1 MNRYF
6 RFYRMDIEAR
16 EAMLDRMERL
26 TELPL
31 LLMSFIM
38 IPLLLGPMLWELS
51 ATEDVVF
58 STLDKF
64 IWALFAADLVIKL
77 AVAPDRLRFVKR
89 NWLEVLVVAV
99 PFIRPLRLVRLFV
112 FGTRAFVRSRR
123 LVNVDFLLVY
133 AIGMVAIAATIVTTV
148 EAGHDTIESFP
159 DALWWSMVTVTTV
172 GYGDMTPV
180 TPTGRAIAVFLMIG
194 GIGLFGGLTANLA
207 SAIMKTEDTVEA
219 NVDLLLEEVRAL
231 RSQVV
236 GLETTA
242 EETARSLQ
250 APTEPQGFSL
260 SGAANIIRERLT
272 GAVSRLIPRPTQQ
285 VEVESRSEDMPDAQT
300 FRQAWGKF
308 ATGVSVVTT
317 VQEDGSVHG
326 MTANGINS
334 VSLDPLLVLVCVGHT
349 ATSYP
354 LISEVRRFAINIL
367 GEDQQPVAE
376 YYARPT
382 DQKTGDL
389 DVSFTHTE
397 HGSATVD
404 GSLVHMDC
412 RVVTEHE
419 AGDHTIFIA
428 EVEEIEI
435 GDGKPLLYYEG
446 RFSSL
451 ANGSQ
456 D

>member
-1 MNRYF
+1 M
-6 RFYRMDIEAR
+6 
-16 EAMLDRMERL
+16 
-26 TELPL
+26 
-31 LLMSFIM
+31 
-38 IPLLLGPMLWELS
+38 
-51 ATEDVVF
+51 
-58 STLDKF
+58 
-64 IWALFAADLVIKL
+64 
-77 AVAPDRLRFVKR
+77 
-89 NWLEVLVVAV
+89 
-99 PFIRPLRLVRLFV
+99 RLFV

-148 EAGHDTIESFP
+148 EAGTRHHRVVFPTRCGVDGDRHDGRLRRHDAGDADRTRDRGVP
-159 DALWWSMVTVTTV
+159 DDRRHRSVRRP
-172 GYGDMTPV
+172 D
-180 TPTGRAIAVFLMIG
+180 R
-194 GIGLFGGLTANLA
+194 NLA

-231 RSQVV
+231 RSQVG
-236 GLETTA
+236 GLEATA

-250 APTEPQGFSL
+250 TPAESQGFSL
-260 SGAANIIRERLT
+260 AGAANIIRERLT

-397 HGSATVD
+397 HGSAD
-404 GSLVHMDC
+404 GRRKSRPHGLPRRHRAC
-412 RVVTEHE
+412 SGRPHHLHRGGG
-419 AGDHTIFIA
+419 GDRNRRRQA
-428 EVEEIEI
+428 A
-435 GDGKPLLYYEG
+435 PLLRG
-446 RFSSL
+446 PLQQPRQRIAGL
-451 ANGSQ
+451 I
-456 D
+456 

>member
-6 RFYRMDIEAR
+6 RFYTMDFDAR
-16 EAMLDRMERL
+16 EAMLDSVERL

-31 LLMSFIM
+31 LLLSFIM
-38 IPLLLGPMLWELS
+38 IPLLLGPMLWSLSETEEL
-51 ATEDVVF
+51 VF
-58 STLDKF
+58 TTLDVF
-64 IWALFAADLVIKL
+64 IWAVFAADLAVKL
-77 AVAPDRLRFVKR
+77 AIAPDRLRFVKR

-133 AIGMVAIAATIVTTV
+133 AIGMVAIAATIVTAA
-148 EAGHDTIESFP
+148 EAGQDTIDSFP

-172 GYGDMTPV
+172 GYGDMTPA
-180 TPTGRAIAVFLMIG
+180 TPTGRAIAIFLMIG

-207 SAIMKTEDTVEA
+207 SAIVKTEDTAEA
-219 NVDLLLEEVRAL
+219 KVDLLLREVRTL
-231 RSQVV
+231 RNQV
-236 GLETTA
+236 GTLETTA
-242 EETARSLQ
+242 EQTARSVQ
-250 APTEPQGFSL
+250 SSAESQGFSL
-260 SGAANIIRERLT
+260 QGAANIIRTQLS
-272 GAVSRLIPRPTQQ
+272 GVMSRLRPSQAQQAEDEPR
-285 VEVESRSEDMPDAQT
+285 SDDMSDAQT

-317 VQEDGSVHG
+317 VEEGGSVHG

-334 VSLDPLLVLVCVGHT
+334 VSLDPPLVLVCVGHT
-349 ATSYP
+349 AASYP
-354 LISEVRRFAINIL
+354 LIRDVRRFAINIMSEEQRSL
-367 GEDQQPVAE
+367 AE
-376 YYARPT
+376 YYARPS

-397 HGSATVD
+397 RGAATVD
-404 GSLVHMDC
+404 GSLAHMDC
-412 RVVTEHE
+412 RVVAEHV

-446 RFSSL
+446 RFGSL

>member
-16 EAMLDRMERL
+16 EAMLVRMERL

-31 LLMSFIM
+31 LLLSFIM
-38 IPLLLGPMLWELS
+38 IPLLLGPILWDLS

-58 STLDKF
+58 STLDVF

-77 AVAPDRLRFVKR
+77 AVAPDKLRFVKR

-180 TPTGRAIAVFLMIG
+180 TPTGRAVAVFLMIG

-231 RSQVV
+231 RSQVG
-236 GLETTA
+236 GLATTA

-250 APTEPQGFSL
+250 APAESQGFSL
-260 SGAANIIRERLT
+260 AGAANIIRERLT

-317 VQEDGSVHG
+317 VQSDGDVHG

-354 LISEVRRFAINIL
+354 LIREVGRFAINIL
-367 GEDQQPVAE
+367 DEDQQQVAE

-382 DQKTGDL
+382 DEKTGDL
-389 DVSFTHTE
+389 DVSFSLTE
-397 HGSATVD
+397 RGAATVD

-412 RVVTEHE
+412 RVVTEHV

-451 ANGSQ
+451 ANGTQ

>member
-1 MNRYF
+1 
-6 RFYRMDIEAR
+6 
-16 EAMLDRMERL
+16 MLL
-26 TELPL
+26 
-31 LLMSFIM
+31 SFIM

-231 RSQVV
+231 AKPGRRT
-236 GLETTA
+236 GGDGRGDGA
-242 EETARSLQ
+242 ESPDARGIAGVFISWCR
-250 APTEPQGFSL
+250 EYN
-260 SGAANIIRERLT
+260 SGAADRR
-272 GAVSRLIPRPTQQ
+272 G
-285 VEVESRSEDMPDAQT
+285 ESSDTSPDAAG
-300 FRQAWGKF
+300 R
-308 ATGVSVVTT
+308 SRI
-317 VQEDGSVHG
+317 QE
-326 MTANGINS
+326 
-334 VSLDPLLVLVCVGHT
+334 
-349 ATSYP
+349 
-354 LISEVRRFAINIL
+354 
-367 GEDQQPVAE
+367 
-376 YYARPT
+376 
-382 DQKTGDL
+382 
-389 DVSFTHTE
+389 
-397 HGSATVD
+397 
-404 GSLVHMDC
+404 
-412 RVVTEHE
+412 
-419 AGDHTIFIA
+419 
-428 EVEEIEI
+428 
-435 GDGKPLLYYEG
+435 
-446 RFSSL
+446 
-451 ANGSQ
+451 
-456 D
+456 

>member
-6 RFYRMDIEAR
+6 RFYTMDIETR

-31 LLMSFIM
+31 LLLSFIM
-38 IPLLLGPMLWELS
+38 IPLLLGPLLWEMS
-51 ATEDVVF
+51 PTEDVVF

-64 IWALFAADLVIKL
+64 IWAMFAADLVLKI
-77 AVAPDRLRFVKR
+77 AVAPDRLQFVKR

-133 AIGMVAIAATIVTTV
+133 AIGMVAIAATIVTAV

-172 GYGDMTPV
+172 GYGDMTPE
-180 TPTGRAIAVFLMIG
+180 TPAGRAIAIFLMIG

-207 SAIMKTEDTVEA
+207 SAIMKTEDRVEA
-219 NVDLLLEEVRAL
+219 NVDLLLDEMRAL
-231 RSQVV
+231 RNQVG

-250 APTEPQGFSL
+250 QPTEPQGFSL
-260 SGAANIIRERLT
+260 QGAANIIRERLF
-272 GAVSRLIPRPTQQ
+272 GAISRLRHRRAQQ
-285 VEVESRSEDMPDAQT
+285 AEDESRSEHMPDAQT

-317 VQEDGSVHG
+317 VQLDGSVHG

-354 LISEVRRFAINIL
+354 LIREVRRFAINIL

-389 DVSFTHTE
+389 EISFTHTE

-412 RVVTEHE
+412 RVVTEHV

>member
-31 LLMSFIM
+31 LLLSFIM

-231 RSQVV
+231 RSQVG
-236 GLETTA
+236 GLEATA

-250 APTEPQGFSL
+250 TPTESQGFSL
-260 SGAANIIRERLT
+260 AGAANIIRERLT

-285 VEVESRSEDMPDAQT
+285 VEVESRSEDMPDSQT

-326 MTANGINS
+326 MTANGISS
-334 VSLDPLLVLVCVGHT
+334 VSLDPPLVLVCVGHT
-349 ATSYP
+349 AASYP
-354 LISEVRRFAINIL
+354 LIREAKRFAINIMN
-367 GEDQQPVAE
+367 EDQRPLAE
-376 YYARPT
+376 YYARPS
-382 DQKTGDL
+382 DQKTGEL

-397 HGSATVD
+397 RGVATVD
-404 GSLVHMDC
+404 GSLAHMDC
-412 RVVTEHE
+412 RVVSEHE

>member
-16 EAMLDRMERL
+16 EAMLVRMERL

-31 LLMSFIM
+31 LLLSFIM
-38 IPLLLGPMLWELS
+38 IPLLLGPILWDLS

-58 STLDKF
+58 STLDVF

-77 AVAPDRLRFVKR
+77 AVAPDKLRFVKR

-180 TPTGRAIAVFLMIG
+180 TPTGRAVAVFLMIG

-231 RSQVV
+231 RSQVG
-236 GLETTA
+236 GLATTA

-250 APTEPQGFSL
+250 APAESQGFSL
-260 SGAANIIRERLT
+260 AGAANIIRERLT
-272 GAVSRLIPRPTQQ
+272 GAVSRLIPRPTRQ
-285 VEVESRSEDMPDAQT
+285 VEVEPRSEDMPDAQT

-317 VQEDGSVHG
+317 VQSDGDVHG

-354 LISEVRRFAINIL
+354 LIREVGRFAINIL
-367 GEDQQPVAE
+367 DEDQQQVAE

-382 DQKTGDL
+382 DEKTGDL
-389 DVSFTHTE
+389 DVSFSLTE
-397 HGSATVD
+397 RGAATVD

-412 RVVTEHE
+412 RVVTEHV

-451 ANGSQ
+451 ANGTQ

>member
-1 MNRYF
+1 MNRYLPF
-6 RFYRMDIEAR
+6 NTMDVEAR
-16 EAMLDRMERL
+16 EAMLDRIERL

-31 LLMSFIM
+31 LLLSFIM
-38 IPLLLGPMLWELS
+38 IPLLLGPMLWSLS
-51 ATEDVVF
+51 ETEDLVF
-58 STLDKF
+58 STLDVF
-64 IWALFAADLVIKL
+64 IWAVFAADLAVKL
-77 AVAPDRLRFVKR
+77 AIAPDRLRFVKR

-133 AIGMVAIAATIVTTV
+133 AIGMVIIAATIVTAA
-148 EAGHDTIESFP
+148 EADKDTIDSFP

-180 TPTGRAIAVFLMIG
+180 SPTGRAIAVFLMIG

-207 SAIMKTEDTVEA
+207 SAIVKTEDTSEA
-219 NVDLLLEEVRAL
+219 KVDLLLREVRTL
-231 RSQVV
+231 RSQVG

-250 APTEPQGFSL
+250 PPPEPQGFSL
-260 SGAANIIRERLT
+260 QGAANIIRERLS
-272 GAVSRLIPRPTQQ
+272 GAMSRLRNRSTTKA
-285 VEVESRSEDMPDAQT
+285 EDESRSEDMPDSQT

-326 MTANGINS
+326 MTANGISS
-334 VSLDPLLVLVCVGHT
+334 VSLDPPLVLVCVGHT
-349 ATSYP
+349 AASYP
-354 LISEVRRFAINIL
+354 LIREAKRFAINIMN
-367 GEDQQPVAE
+367 EDQRPLAE
-376 YYARPT
+376 YYARPS
-382 DQKTGDL
+382 DQKTGEL

-397 HGSATVD
+397 RGVATVD
-404 GSLVHMDC
+404 GSLAHMDC
-412 RVVTEHE
+412 RVVSEHE

-446 RFSSL
+446 RFRSL

>member
-1 MNRYF
+1 M
-6 RFYRMDIEAR
+6 
-16 EAMLDRMERL
+16 
-26 TELPL
+26 
-31 LLMSFIM
+31 
-38 IPLLLGPMLWELS
+38 S

-58 STLDKF
+58 STLDVF

-77 AVAPDRLRFVKR
+77 AVAPDKLRFVKR

-180 TPTGRAIAVFLMIG
+180 TPTGRAVAVFLMIG

-231 RSQVV
+231 RSQVG
-236 GLETTA
+236 GLATTA

-250 APTEPQGFSL
+250 APAESQGFSL
-260 SGAANIIRERLT
+260 AGAANIIRERLT
-272 GAVSRLIPRPTQQ
+272 GAVSRLIPRPTRQ
-285 VEVESRSEDMPDAQT
+285 VEVEPRSEDMPDAQT

-317 VQEDGSVHG
+317 VQPDGSVHG

-349 ATSYP
+349 ATSFP
-354 LISEVRRFAINIL
+354 LIREVGRFAINIL

-397 HGSATVD
+397 RGSATVD